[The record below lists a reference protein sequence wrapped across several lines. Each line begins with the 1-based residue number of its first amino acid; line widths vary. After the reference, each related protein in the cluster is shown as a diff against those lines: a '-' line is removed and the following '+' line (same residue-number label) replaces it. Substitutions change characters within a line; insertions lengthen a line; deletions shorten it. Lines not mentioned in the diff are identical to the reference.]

1 MLKFYVL
8 RRFSMSRVGKDVEQ
22 KPLYFLDPYKAE
34 LEREVWCKKTDTHSA
49 KVEEAKTED

>member
-1 MLKFYVL
+1 MLKIYVL
-8 RRFSMSRVGKDVEQ
+8 RRFSLTRIGKDIEQ

-34 LEREVWCKKTDTHSA
+34 LEREVWCKKSDAHSA